1 MTGFRSLVWAT
12 PRRRGAAAA
21 LGGAA
26 LVVALTQWVVPGGT
40 PAAIAFSGLIDG
52 LTSALV
58 AVALVLVYRAVRIIN
73 FAQIAIGG
81 VGAQLA
87 FQLIRYERG
96 VPLAVDIV
104 LAVALSAGVGAAF
117 ELCMRRFFTA
127 PRLLLTAFTVLFAYF
142 LGEVVTNGILNLPF
156 LPPRG
161 DRPLS
166 QIFGSNA
173 LQPFLPFSGLHYKV
187 GHLQVPFGFGQLAAI
202 ELSVL
207 GLLAVGL
214 FLRFSRLG
222 TAIRAVAENTE
233 RAALLGISVAG
244 ISTLVWAIASGLG
257 GAATL
262 AQGVAGNPAAA
273 YAFSPEALL
282 PALVAATLARFR
294 SIPTAIGA
302 AIGIS
307 ILSDSVGYGGS
318 DAATLVAAGLF
329 VLVAI
334 GLFLQRSESIR
345 VERAMVSWRMV
356 AEPRALPK
364 ELAGVGIVRATRY
377 GFLAV
382 IVAAG
387 AIYPYLVNTRLVSIG
402 SDIAL
407 YAIIALSIVVLT
419 GWAGQISL
427 GQYGFVAIGAV
438 LAGGLVSRAGVS
450 FWLAVPAAVVATA
463 FIATLVGLPAL
474 RVPGLYLGVASF
486 AFGVVVWQCLF
497 DPKIFGWLLPT
508 SLARPTLFL
517 LNFDNER
524 SMYYLCLFAFLIV
537 LALVVNLRRTR
548 VGRLLVALRDN
559 EADVQAMG
567 VRLVRTK
574 LLAFALSGA
583 MAGLAGALLAF
594 QLRSVPQSSFTPD
607 NSFIIFIYTLMGGV
621 TSVAGGLLGAGVI
634 YELIQY
640 FLVSNPVLLYVA
652 QALPLILLYL
662 APSGIVAVLNRARD
676 SALRMIAHR
685 RQMIV
690 PSLFSDQDPE
700 ALERKLLPLAATL
713 PSGGLSVLSADQRY
727 QLPSR
732 MFGADAE
739 PVPEADT
746 VAAAARAAAG
756 LGEVQR

>member
-1 MTGFRSLVWAT
+1 MTQLRSLLWGT
-12 PRRRGAAAA
+12 SRRRGMVAVVVAAAA
-21 LGGAA
+21 
-26 LVVALTQWVVPGGT
+26 VVVLTQWVMPGGT

-52 LTSALV
+52 LTTALV

-81 VGAQLA
+81 IGAQLA

-96 VPLAVDIV
+96 VPFVVDIV
-104 LAVALSAGVGAAF
+104 IAIALSTGVGASF
-117 ELCMRRFFTA
+117 ELVMRRFSSA

-142 LGEVVTNGILNLPF
+142 LGEVVTYGILKLPF
-156 LPPRG
+156 LPPYG

-166 QIFGSNA
+166 QIFGDNA
-173 LQPFLPFSGLHYKV
+173 LGPFLPFSGLHYKV
-187 GHLQVPFGFGQLAAI
+187 GHLPVPFGFGQLAAI
-202 ELSVL
+202 EISVL
-207 GLLAVGL
+207 GLLAVGV
-214 FLRFSRLG
+214 FLRFTRLG

-262 AQGVAGNPAAA
+262 AQGISGNPAAA

-307 ILSDSVGYGGS
+307 ILSDSAGYGVS
-318 DAATLVAAGLF
+318 DSTSLVAGGLF
-329 VLVAI
+329 ALLVI
-334 GLFLQRSESIR
+334 GLFLQRGDSMR

-356 AEPRALPK
+356 AEPRALPR

-377 GFLAV
+377 GFLVA
-382 IVAAG
+382 IIAAG
-387 AIYPYLVNTRLVSIG
+387 ALYPYLVNTRLVSIG
-402 SDIAL
+402 SNIAL

-438 LAGGLVSRAGVS
+438 LAGGLTSRAGVS
-450 FWLAVPAAVVATA
+450 FWLAVPVAVLITA
-463 FIATLVGLPAL
+463 LVATLVGLPAL

-486 AFGVVVWQCLF
+486 AFGVIVWQGLF

-508 SLARPTLFL
+508 SIARPTLFL

-524 SMYYLCLFAFLIV
+524 SMYYLCLFAFLV
-537 LALVVNLRRTR
+537 ALALVVNLRRTR

-583 MAGLAGALLAF
+583 LAGLAGALLAF

-640 FLVSNPVLLYVA
+640 FLVGNPVLLYLA
-652 QALPLILLYL
+652 QALPLVLLYI
-662 APSGIVAVLNRARD
+662 APSGIIALLNSARD

-690 PSLFSDQDPE
+690 PSLFSDQDPDS
-700 ALERKLLPLAATL
+700 LERKLLPLAATL
-713 PSGGLSVLSADQRY
+713 PSGGLSVLSADQR
-727 QLPSR
+727 
-732 MFGADAE
+732 
-739 PVPEADT
+739 
-746 VAAAARAAAG
+746 
-756 LGEVQR
+756 